1 MIVNKEHMQQF
12 VDHFNRFE
20 NSLNGQKEEA
30 VHQLRIKGFEKF
42 KALGFPTTKNE
53 EWRFT
58 NIEPLLKQAFELTE
72 KSADEKVSE
81 KDLEDIY
88 FKNWN
93 GPQIV
98 FVNGYYSDKLSK
110 NQALTNGLII
120 ENLSSLLDTAQDP
133 LLESFTG
140 FEVYDENVF
149 SALNTAFIS
158 DGIVIK
164 VPQNTQSE
172 SPVNLIFLSTEH
184 QTARVMH
191 PRNLIYVEKNSALSV
206 VESYFS
212 TGSGV
217 YFNNPV
223 TELKIEENAR
233 LNHVRIQN
241 ENTNA
246 YHVGN
251 IFTDQDRNSVYHST
265 SVTFGGR
272 ISRNNYYAR
281 LNGEGIETTLN
292 GLYLG
297 HGKQLIDNHTF
308 LDHAKPHCTSH
319 EVYQGILTDKA
330 NAVFSGKI
338 MVRQDAQKTDA
349 KQSNNCLI
357 LSDDARI
364 NSKPQLEIYA
374 DDVRCTHGAT
384 VGQLNEDAV
393 FYLQSRGIPEKK
405 AKNILTYAYA
415 ERVIDGIDSGII
427 KSRIDE
433 LLQKRLE
440 EDINFVK

>member
-1 MIVNKEHMQQF
+1 
-12 VDHFNRFE
+12 
-20 NSLNGQKEEA
+20 
-30 VHQLRIKGFEKF
+30 
-42 KALGFPTTKNE
+42 
-53 EWRFT
+53 
-58 NIEPLLKQAFELTE
+58 
-72 KSADEKVSE
+72 
-81 KDLEDIY
+81 
-88 FKNWN
+88 
-93 GPQIV
+93 
-98 FVNGYYSDKLSK
+98 
-110 NQALTNGLII
+110 
-120 ENLSSLLDTAQDP
+120 
-133 LLESFTG
+133 
-140 FEVYDENVF
+140 
-149 SALNTAFIS
+149 
-158 DGIVIK
+158 
-164 VPQNTQSE
+164 
-172 SPVNLIFLSTEH
+172 
-184 QTARVMH
+184 MH

-212 TGSGV
+212 AGSGV